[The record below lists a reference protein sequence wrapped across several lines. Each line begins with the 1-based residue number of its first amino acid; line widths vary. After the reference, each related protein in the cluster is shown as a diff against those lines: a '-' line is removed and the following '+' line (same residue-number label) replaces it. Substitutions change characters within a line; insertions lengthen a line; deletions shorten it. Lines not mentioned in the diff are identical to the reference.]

1 MEAVVTITLCQ
12 KLKTATPSFDEPE
25 KKGVRN
31 VRQRNRGGGGGG
43 GGLAVEVKALSPV
56 QVVKK
61 PNDSKGAEHPRDIDV
76 IVVVEESN
84 SGDNSIDK
92 KDPEVGHLTGS

>member
-1 MEAVVTITLCQ
+1 MCARETWEV
-12 KLKTATPSFDEPE
+12 E
-25 KKGVRN
+25 
-31 VRQRNRGGGGGG
+31 

-61 PNDSKGAEHPRDIDV
+61 PNDSKGAENPRDIDV
-76 IVVVEESN
+76 IVVVEDHNQSK

-92 KDPEVGHLTGS
+92 KDPEVGHLTGSQV